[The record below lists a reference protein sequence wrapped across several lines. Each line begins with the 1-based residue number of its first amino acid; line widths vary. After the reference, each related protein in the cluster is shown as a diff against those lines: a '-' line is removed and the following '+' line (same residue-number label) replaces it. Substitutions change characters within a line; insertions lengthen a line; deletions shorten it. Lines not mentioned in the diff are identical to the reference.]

1 LIEQLKA
8 VQCET
13 YIKQRS
19 SLKLKLKK
27 IAEKEKFIDE
37 NIKKI
42 ERQPNFEPTV
52 R

>member
-1 LIEQLKA
+1 VELK
-8 VQCET
+8 
-13 YIKQRS
+13 S
-19 SLKLKLKK
+19 KK

-42 ERQPNFEPTV
+42 ERGKNVEPTV